1 MTGCMVPGWGSGVDA
16 GNTGIVLVPTGVIV
30 PKTDAGSLVL
40 LPTEAVVFLNDREGA
55 RSGNKHRGAID
66 VTHLGREVG

>member
-1 MTGCMVPGWGSGVDA
+1 M
-16 GNTGIVLVPTGVIV
+16 LVPTGVIV

-40 LPTEAVVFLNDREGA
+40 LPIEAVVFLNDREGA
-55 RSGNKHRGAID
+55 RLGNKHRGAID

>member
-1 MTGCMVPGWGSGVDA
+1 MVPGWGSGVDA

-40 LPTEAVVFLNDREGA
+40 LPIEAVVFLNDREGA
-55 RSGNKHRGAID
+55 TNIK
-66 VTHLGREVG
+66 VQ